1 MHKAKVF
8 FFVCAGLL
16 MLALA
21 FHLGATSAQSQS
33 ANKLVD
39 VAWRRADGYAYA
51 VTSAGEIWANP
62 GYCGN
67 FIRVGQMPAGCVP
80 VTVLDGDVGG
90 SLDIGCE
97 NGEFYTVVGAV
108 PNIQVVLCSS
118 IFGGPVSA
126 AKQSWGQ
133 VKVDHR

>member
-1 MHKAKVF
+1 MAKRF
-8 FFVCAGLL
+8 FYVCAGML

-39 VAWRRADGYAYA
+39 VAWRRSDGFAYA

-62 GYCGN
+62 GNCGS

-97 NGEFYTVVGAV
+97 NGQFYTVVGAV
-108 PNIQVVLCSS
+108 PNVQLQLCSS
-118 IFGGPVSA
+118 IFGGPTPITSQSFGA
-126 AKQSWGQ
+126 LKAKY
-133 VKVDHR
+133 R